1 MKQRPGCKLDSKQ
14 KLIIE
19 NFKKYG
25 LSITMKMNLYNV
37 GFLEKE
43 FDLKNQIKK
52 SNSNQIVIQ
61 CIKAV

>member
-1 MKQRPGCKLDSKQ
+1 MKQKPGCKLDSKQ

-43 FDLKNQIKK
+43 FDLKNQIK
-52 SNSNQIVIQ
+52 NQIA
-61 CIKAV
+61 IK